1 MHANQGSILIV
12 DDSQDNLQLLSATL
26 SQSGY
31 TIRGVNTASKA
42 LMVAQLAPPDL
53 ILLDIKI
60 PDVDGYT
67 VCQQLKADEITRDIP
82 VIFLSAG
89 EDVFDKVKAFK
100 MGAVDYITKPFQVEE
115 IFVSVENQLTIQR
128 LQKQLQKQNYQLE
141 NEIKERQRLA
151 VELKNRNI
159 QIESIL
165 NFAQVGICL
174 TDENGYVVYV
184 NSAYCQLYQFTKEE
198 IIAQLLTLHYRNLTE
213 AEKASLIQEYQDFIR
228 NGSLSENQEVTI
240 RRKDNS
246 RLTVNMTRGIFQ
258 KDDGKFFVV
267 TSVMDITSRKD
278 AEKALITSEEGWQ
291 LALKAN
297 NDGIWDHDLRTN
309 KHFLSA
315 RCREILGY
323 VDDELNNFDQWAK
336 LIHPDDWER
345 VMSALMAYLNSQT
358 SQYIAQ
364 YRIRCKDNSYKWIL
378 SRGEALWD
386 EAGNPMRIAGSITDI
401 SYCKIAEDA
410 LQKQLNRSNLLRQ
423 ITDKI
428 RSELD
433 TKKILETAASQIGE
447 TLDVSRVLIHTYVSL
462 PNPKIPTLGE
472 FLAPGY
478 ASLMNFEIPVADNL
492 HIQQILLQD
501 NAIAS
506 SDVFAEPL
514 LQNVQDICRHLEMKS
529 LLAVRT
535 SYKGEAN
542 GVIALHQCDRYREWT
557 AAEIELL
564 ESIAANVG
572 IALAQTTLLEQDK
585 KARDELYIQNLQLQ
599 AEIRDR
605 LLTEA
610 ALKANESKYRRL
622 VETSQDVI
630 WKTDIDGYITFVN
643 SAVRKVF
650 GYEPAEMIGR
660 SWIDFIPPEQ
670 LAPDRELFA
679 RVLKGETVFQYET
692 KRIAKDGSLI
702 YLMVNAIALQ
712 NEADLVV
719 GITGT
724 ASNITERKSL
734 EAARRASEEKFASAF
749 RSSPDPIAL
758 STFPERRYIEV
769 NDSFCKLFGYSRSE
783 IIGRTNQ
790 ELNNWVST
798 EECAFLTQILQQT
811 KVIRNHEMDLRIATG
826 EVKTVLFSAELI
838 EIDQQQ
844 YMLGTCKDITE
855 RKHAENE
862 SRLLLLTTQAITR
875 AQDVNS
881 ALERVVRLI
890 CNTINWDFAEAWIPS
905 EDGTVLEHKLAW
917 CQDQSRLEKFSRHKK
932 ITFAPGMGLAG
943 RVWLTKQPEWIENV
957 SAVGEP
963 IFLRSQIA
971 ARVGFKAGFAVP
983 IQSDSQILA
992 VLVFFKRTSLP
1003 VDKRLL
1009 ELVGVVAAQLGALIV
1024 RKEIEAQHQ
1033 QSKER
1038 LQLALEASYL
1048 GLWDWNLS
1056 TDKVYRDWHWKK
1068 MLSYKEHEIEDN
1080 FAAFEVL
1087 VHPEDLPV
1095 VKQLLNAHLQGA
1107 SPVYEVEF
1115 RMRSAIGEWKWI
1127 QCRGQVSQRDNKGQ
1141 PLRITG
1147 THKDIT
1153 ERKTLE
1159 RELALREARL
1169 NAFFSCAPVG
1179 MSILDNQLRFV
1190 QINELLAEIYG
1201 RRQRDYIGKTI
1212 YEIVPAVIAPLVAP
1226 FYEQVLRTGEPIL
1239 NLEVSVASTKQ
1250 PDTERHFLASYF
1262 PIFGENGNL
1271 SGVGTVVVE
1280 ITARKQ
1286 AELALLTSQRRYQ
1299 TLAEASPVCIF
1310 HTDAENNCL
1319 YINKRWTEMTG
1330 HPLEEALGS
1339 GWISALDPD
1348 DRHLVFAAWNEAA
1361 TTQTLYKC
1369 EHRFLRADGTDIWV
1383 ICQALPE
1390 LDDNKQIKGFIGT
1403 ITDITERKV
1412 AEVALQESAERER
1425 TIAHVIQRMR
1435 HTLDIETIFAAT
1447 TQELRQVLNCDRV
1460 VVYRFNPNWSGQFVA
1475 ESVSN
1480 NWISLIEEDQNDPNF
1495 TNGALQDDRCVVRML
1510 NSQDNQVLDSYLQK
1524 TQGGMYQRGASFL
1537 CVPDIYKAGFED
1549 CYIQLLESFQA
1560 KAYITVPIFCGN
1572 QLWGLL
1578 ASYENSTPRQWKTGE
1593 ISIVV
1598 QIGNQLGVAL
1608 QQAELL
1614 TQTQRQSQ
1622 ALQQAAIAA
1631 DAANR
1636 AKSEFLANMSHELRT
1651 PLNAILGF
1659 TQVMSREKSLSSE
1672 NQQNL
1677 TIINRAG
1684 EHLLNLINDILEM
1697 SKIEAGK
1704 TTLNP
1709 SSFDLIHLLDNL
1721 QDMLHFRAADKGL
1734 QLTFEYSLTIPQYI
1748 QTDESKLRQILL
1760 NLLGNAIKFTDIGSV
1775 TLRVRVGDEG
1785 DRGTGGQGGQGG
1797 QGDKETRRQGEISSP
1812 ASLAPP
1818 APPAS
1823 PSPSS
1828 SPSPPLPLPPLPTP
1842 HSLIFEIQDTGVGIS
1857 PEELDRL
1864 FVAFGQTESGKK
1876 SQQGTGLGLAI
1887 SRKYVQLMGGDISV
1901 SSTFGGGSTFT
1912 FDIKISL
1919 AEEGEI
1925 QITQTKRR
1933 VIGLVPKQ
1941 REYRILVVDDV
1952 RESRLLLIKLLTEIG
1967 FVVKEAVNG
1976 NQAIAIW
1983 STWQPHL
1990 ILMDMRMPVMD
2001 GYEATKV
2008 IKAKESLTED
2018 YGQMTTVIIALTA
2031 NVFEEQRTAMMQAGC
2046 DDFINKPFREEI
2058 LLEKLSQY
2066 LELEYIYQ
2074 EESARIPEKS
2084 KKSTQEIL
2092 LSGDLVPFLSQMSP
2106 EWLAQ
2111 VYNAAA
2117 QCSDDL
2123 IFHLIEQI
2131 PPENVL
2137 LKSCIADL
2145 ANNFLFEKIMK
2156 LTRK

>member
-12 DDSQDNLQLLSATL
+12 DYSQDNLQLLSATL
-26 SQSGY
+26 SQRGY
-31 TIRGVNTASKA
+31 TIRGVNTAILA

-53 ILLDIKI
+53 ILLDIKM
-60 PDVDGYT
+60 PSVDGYT

-82 VIFLSAG
+82 VIFISNG

-100 MGAVDYITKPFQVEE
+100 IGGVDYITKPFQVEE
-115 IFVSVENQLTIQR
+115 IFARVENQLTIQR
-128 LQKQLQKQNYQLE
+128 LQKQLQKQNSQLE
-141 NEIKERQRLA
+141 NEIKERQRIA
-151 VELKNRNI
+151 VELNNRNT

-174 TDENGYVVYV
+174 TDENGYVVDV
-184 NSAYCQLYQFTKEE
+184 NPAYCQLYQLTREE
-198 IIAQLLTLHYRNLTE
+198 IIAQLFTLHYPNLTE
-213 AEKASLIQEYQDFIR
+213 AEKADLIQEYQDFIR
-228 NGSLSENQEVTI
+228 NGSQSKNQEVTI
-240 RRKDNS
+240 KRKDNS
-246 RLTVNMTRGIFQ
+246 RLTVNMTQGIFQ
-258 KDDGKFFVV
+258 KDDGRFFVV

-278 AEKALITSEEGWQ
+278 AEKALTKCEERWQ
-291 LALKAN
+291 LALKGN
-297 NDGIWDHDLRTN
+297 NDGVWDRDLRTN
-309 KHFLSA
+309 KYFFSA

-323 VDDELNNFDQWAK
+323 LEDELNDFDQWVK
-336 LIHPDDWER
+336 LIHPDDLER
-345 VMSALMAYLNSQT
+345 MMSASMAYLNRQSP
-358 SQYIAQ
+358 QYIAQ
-364 YRIRCKDNSYKWIL
+364 YRMRCKDNSYKWIL
-378 SRGEALWD
+378 SRAEALWD
-386 EAGNPMRIAGSITDI
+386 EAGKPMRITGSITDI
-401 SYCKIAEDA
+401 SYCKLAEDA
-410 LQKQLNRSNLLRQ
+410 LQQQLNRSHLLRQ

-433 TKKILETAASQIGE
+433 PKKILETAARQIGE
-447 TLDVSRVLIHTYVSL
+447 TLDVNRVLIHTYISL

-472 FLAPGY
+472 FLSPGY
-478 ASLMNFEIPVADNL
+478 ASLMNFEIPFTDNL
-492 HIQQILLQD
+492 HLQQILLQD
-501 NAIAS
+501 EAIAS
-506 SDVFAEPL
+506 YDVFADPL
-514 LQNVQDICRHLEMKS
+514 LQNVQDICRQLQMKS

-535 SYKGEAN
+535 SYKGKAN
-542 GVIALHQCDRYREWT
+542 GVIGLHQCDRHREWT
-557 AAEIELL
+557 PAEIELL

-572 IALAQTTLLEQDK
+572 IALAQATLLEQEK
-585 KARDELYIQNLQLQ
+585 KARDQLYIQNIQLQ
-599 AEIRDR
+599 AEIRER

-610 ALKANESKYRRL
+610 ALKANESEYRRL

-630 WKTDIDGYITFVN
+630 WKTDIHGYITFVN

-660 SWIDFIPPEQ
+660 SWLDFIPREQ
-670 LAPDRELFA
+670 VAADRELFA
-679 RVLKGETVFQYET
+679 RVLCGETVFQYET

-719 GITGT
+719 GVTGT
-724 ASNITERKSL
+724 ASNITQRKSS

-758 STFPERRYIEV
+758 STFPETRYIEV
-769 NDSFCKLFGYSRSE
+769 NDSFCKFFGCSRSE

-790 ELNNWVST
+790 ELNNWVNT

-811 KVIRNHEMDLRIATG
+811 KVIRNHEIDFRIATG
-826 EVKTVLFSAELI
+826 EVRTVLFSAELI

-844 YMLGTCKDITE
+844 YMLGTSKDITE

-875 AQDVNS
+875 AQNVNS
-881 ALERVVRLI
+881 ALERVSRLI
-890 CNTINWDFAEAWIPS
+890 CHTINWDFAEAWIPS

-917 CQDQSRLEKFSRHKK
+917 CEDQSMLEKFNRHSQN
-932 ITFAPGMGLAG
+932 ITFPAGVGLPG
-943 RVWLTKQPEWIENV
+943 RVWLTKQPEWIEDV
-957 SAVGEP
+957 TALGKP
-963 IFLRSQIA
+963 TFLRSQIA

-983 IQSDSQILA
+983 IQFDNQVLA
-992 VLVFFKRTSLP
+992 VLVFFKRSSRP

-1024 RKEIEAQHQ
+1024 RKHIEAQHQ

-1038 LQLALEASYL
+1038 LQLALEASNL

-1056 TDKVYRDWHWKK
+1056 TGKVYLDWRWKK
-1068 MLSYKEHEIEDN
+1068 MLLYEEHEIADN

-1087 VHPEDLPV
+1087 IHPEDLPV
-1095 VKQLLNAHLQGA
+1095 VKQLLNAHLQ
-1107 SPVYEVEF
+1107 SVNPVYEVEF

-1127 QCRGQVSQRDNKGQ
+1127 QSRGQVCERDNKGE
-1141 PLRITG
+1141 PLRMTG

-1169 NAFFSCAPVG
+1169 NAFFGCAPVG

-1201 RRQRDYIGKTI
+1201 RRQLDYIGKTI

-1226 FYEQVLRTGEPIL
+1226 FYEQVLRTCKPIL
-1239 NLEVSVASTKQ
+1239 NLEVSVASPKK

-1262 PIFGENGNL
+1262 PILGENGNL
-1271 SGVGTVVVE
+1271 SGAGTVVVE

-1299 TLAEASPVCIF
+1299 TLAEAAPVCIF

-1330 HPLEEALGS
+1330 YSVKEALGS
-1339 GWISALDPD
+1339 GWISALHPE
-1348 DRHLVFAAWNEAA
+1348 DRDRVFTAWNEAA
-1361 TTQTLYKC
+1361 ANQTLYQC

-1390 LDDNKQIKGFIGT
+1390 LDDNKEIKGFIGT
-1403 ITDITERKV
+1403 ITDITEHKV
-1412 AEVALQESAERER
+1412 AEVALHESAERER
-1425 TIAHVIQRMR
+1425 TIARVIQRMR
-1435 HTLDIETIFAAT
+1435 QTLDIETIFAAT

-1460 VVYRFNPNWSGQFVA
+1460 VVYRFNPNWSGEFVA

-1510 NSQDNQVLDSYLQK
+1510 NSPDNQVLDSYLQK
-1524 TQGGMYQRGASFL
+1524 TQGGMYIRGASFL
-1537 CVPDIYKAGFED
+1537 CVPDIYKAGFEE
-1549 CYIQLLESFQA
+1549 CYVQLLERFQA

-1593 ISIVV
+1593 ISIAV

-1614 TQTQRQSQ
+1614 AQTQRQSQ

-1659 TQVMSREKSLSSE
+1659 TQVMSRENSLSRE

-1697 SKIEAGK
+1697 SKIEAGR

-1709 SSFDLIHLLDNL
+1709 SSFDLIRLLDNL

-1734 QLTFEYSLTIPQYI
+1734 QLTFEYSVTIPQYI
-1748 QTDESKLRQILL
+1748 QTDESKLRQVLL
-1760 NLLGNAIKFTDIGSV
+1760 NLLGNAIKFTDTGSV
-1775 TLRVRVGDEG
+1775 TLRVLPGDEG
-1785 DRGTGGQGGQGG
+1785 RGGVGEWGSGGVGDSLETRRLF
-1797 QGDKETRRQGEISSP
+1797 GDKEKNSSF
-1812 ASLAPP
+1812 
-1818 APPAS
+1818 S
-1823 PSPSS
+1823 PSPHPPL
-1828 SPSPPLPLPPLPTP
+1828 SPS
-1842 HSLIFEIQDTGVGIS
+1842 
-1857 PEELDRL
+1857 
-1864 FVAFGQTESGKK
+1864 
-1876 SQQGTGLGLAI
+1876 
-1887 SRKYVQLMGGDISV
+1887 
-1901 SSTFGGGSTFT
+1901 
-1912 FDIKISL
+1912 
-1919 AEEGEI
+1919 
-1925 QITQTKRR
+1925 
-1933 VIGLVPKQ
+1933 
-1941 REYRILVVDDV
+1941 
-1952 RESRLLLIKLLTEIG
+1952 
-1967 FVVKEAVNG
+1967 
-1976 NQAIAIW
+1976 
-1983 STWQPHL
+1983 
-1990 ILMDMRMPVMD
+1990 
-2001 GYEATKV
+2001 
-2008 IKAKESLTED
+2008 
-2018 YGQMTTVIIALTA
+2018 
-2031 NVFEEQRTAMMQAGC
+2031 
-2046 DDFINKPFREEI
+2046 
-2058 LLEKLSQY
+2058 
-2066 LELEYIYQ
+2066 
-2074 EESARIPEKS
+2074 
-2084 KKSTQEIL
+2084 
-2092 LSGDLVPFLSQMSP
+2092 
-2106 EWLAQ
+2106 
-2111 VYNAAA
+2111 
-2117 QCSDDL
+2117 
-2123 IFHLIEQI
+2123 
-2131 PPENVL
+2131 
-2137 LKSCIADL
+2137 
-2145 ANNFLFEKIMK
+2145 
-2156 LTRK
+2156 